1 MTLEAEKTL
10 VELPAENQTGNQKE
24 PRFYTQL
31 FKNVEN
37 IDEDYDLLI
46 REILLDHFLPIE
58 MDY

>member
-10 VELPAENQTGNQKE
+10 VELSVENQAEKQQE

>member
-1 MTLEAEKTL
+1 MTLEAEKK
-10 VELPAENQTGNQKE
+10 VEELSAAPQTE

-31 FKNVEN
+31 FKNIEN
-37 IDEDYDLLI
+37 VDEDYDLLV